1 MERDGEGTVSS
12 QTQRV
17 NNGRSI
23 SPGSVR
29 TGSDPFLVTCRLFS
43 FVTALAAILCIVVN
57 VYSAVRSFTHEYDV
71 FDGIFRCYAVVIA
84 VIVVVAETE
93 WGFFIKFWKA
103 IQKLSFP
110 FGNRANPSVLEFSA
124 GRGMLQIFVAVMTRA
139 YPEDYGQRNDL
150 ILLRNIASYF
160 LLTCG
165 AIYIISGL
173 LCFGFIKRARQA
185 KEISREQAI
194 NDLQAGHRNGL
205 YRYHSGPFRS
215 GSIRDGMGYIEPVHG
230 TERYHDLVPV
240 YRYRFIPVHSGS
252 VPVRSGPGP
261 VPVNPF

>member
-1 MERDGEGTVSS
+1 MERDVEGSVSS

-17 NNGRSI
+17 NTGRSI
-23 SPGSVR
+23 SPSRGR

-57 VYSAVRSFTHEYDV
+57 VYSAVRSFKHGYDV

-93 WGFFIKFWKA
+93 WGFFIKFWK
-103 IQKLSFP
+103 
-110 FGNRANPSVLEFSA
+110 VLEFSA

-139 YPEDYGQRNDL
+139 YSEDYGQRNDL

-165 AIYIISGL
+165 AIYIISGM

-185 KEISREQAI
+185 KEVSREQAI
-194 NDLQAGHRNGL
+194 KDLQEL
-205 YRYHSGPFRS
+205 
-215 GSIRDGMGYIEPVHG
+215 
-230 TERYHDLVPV
+230 ERRREELEALLIQE
-240 YRYRFIPVHSGS
+240 RA
-252 VPVRSGPGP
+252 
-261 VPVNPF
+261 

>member
-12 QTQRV
+12 QTQRI

-23 SPGSVR
+23 SPGRVR

-57 VYSAVRSFTHEYDV
+57 VYSAVRSFKHGYDV

-93 WGFFIKFWKA
+93 WEFFIKFWKA
-103 IQKLSFP
+103 
-110 FGNRANPSVLEFSA
+110 
-124 GRGMLQIFVAVMTRA
+124 MMTRA
-139 YPEDYGQRNDL
+139 YPEDYGQRNGL
-150 ILLRNIASYF
+150 ILLRNIASYY

-194 NDLQAGHRNGL
+194 NDLQEL
-205 YRYHSGPFRS
+205 
-215 GSIRDGMGYIEPVHG
+215 
-230 TERYHDLVPV
+230 ERRREELEALLIQE
-240 YRYRFIPVHSGS
+240 RA
-252 VPVRSGPGP
+252 
-261 VPVNPF
+261 

>member
-23 SPGSVR
+23 SPGRVR

-43 FVTALAAILCIVVN
+43 FVTALASILCIVVN

-93 WGFFIKFWKA
+93 WGFFIKFWK
-103 IQKLSFP
+103 
-110 FGNRANPSVLEFSA
+110 VLEFSA

-194 NDLQAGHRNGL
+194 NDLQEL
-205 YRYHSGPFRS
+205 
-215 GSIRDGMGYIEPVHG
+215 
-230 TERYHDLVPV
+230 ERRREELEALLIQE
-240 YRYRFIPVHSGS
+240 RA
-252 VPVRSGPGP
+252 
-261 VPVNPF
+261 